1 MNIRQL
7 ELFMVVAEVGNMTEA
22 AERAFISQPAVSQ
35 TIQELEKEIG
45 VRLFDRPGRAIQLNP
60 AGKSFYQ
67 RVKHFLQEYQ
77 ELEDFA
83 VYLEKQAP
91 MKLGANL
98 TIANFWLPD
107 LIPAFIQQGHQ
118 VTIQA
123 DTAER
128 ILTALRNQ
136 DLDLALLEG
145 SVPEKDLI
153 VEPFDQYELVVV
165 AGSDHPLARQKTVSV
180 EEFLQYPL
188 FLREQG
194 SAIRKTLDSWLL
206 LQQKQ
211 AVPMM
216 TSINSPALLAMTA
229 TGTGI
234 TFLPKKLVEQ
244 SIYHD
249 QVCCL
254 SFEGQRLY
262 NQIQL
267 VYQPEHLFTETMQ
280 AFRTTIFNQ
289 GGKSD
294 G

>member
-7 ELFMVVAEVGNMTEA
+7 ELFMTVAEVENMTEA
-22 AERAFISQPAVSQ
+22 AERTYISQPAVSQ

-45 VRLFDRPGRAIQLNP
+45 VRLFDRPGRSIQLNP
-60 AGKSFYQ
+60 AGKAFFQ

-83 VYLEKQAP
+83 VYLETQAP

-98 TIANFWLPD
+98 TIANFWLPQ
-107 LIPAFIQQGHQ
+107 LVTPFLREGHQ
-118 VTIQA
+118 VTIQV

-136 DLDLALLEG
+136 ELDMALLEG
-145 SVPEKDLI
+145 SIAEKELI
-153 VEPFDQYELVVV
+153 VEPFDHYELVIVV
-165 AGSDHPLARQKTVSV
+165 AAEHELANQETLTV
-180 EEFLQYPL
+180 EEFLKYPL

-194 SAIRKTLDSWLL
+194 SAIRTTLDSWLQL
-206 LQQKQ
+206 HQKQ
-211 AVPMM
+211 AVPTM

-234 TFLPKKLVEQ
+234 TFLPKQLIQQ
-244 SIYHD
+244 SIYRD
-249 QVCCL
+249 QVHCL
-254 SFEGQRLY
+254 SFEGQQLS

-267 VYQPEHLFTETMQ
+267 VYQPQHIFTETMQ
-280 AFRTTIFNQ
+280 AFRNLIFQQ
-289 GGKSD
+289 GGID
-294 G
+294 HG

>member
-7 ELFMVVAEVGNMTEA
+7 ELFMTVVEVENMTEA
-22 AERAFISQPAVSQ
+22 AKRAFISQPAVSQ

-45 VRLFDRPGRAIQLNP
+45 VRLFDRAGRSIQVNP
-60 AGKSFYQ
+60 AGKAFFQ

-98 TIANFWLPD
+98 TIANFWLPQ
-107 LIPAFIQQGHQ
+107 LIPPF
-118 VTIQA
+118 
-123 DTAER
+123 
-128 ILTALRNQ
+128 LR
-136 DLDLALLEG
+136 EG
-145 SVPEKDLI
+145 SVAEKELI
-153 VEPFDQYELVVV
+153 VEPFDHYELVIVV
-165 AGSDHPLARQKTVSV
+165 AAEHPLASQETVTV
-180 EEFLQYPL
+180 EEFLSYPL

-194 SAIRKTLDSWLL
+194 SAIRATLDSWLQ

-211 AVPMM
+211 AVPIM

-234 TFLPKKLVEQ
+234 TFLPKQLVQQ
-244 SIYHD
+244 SIYRD
-249 QVCCL
+249 QVHCL
-254 SFEGQRLY
+254 TFEGQQLF

-267 VYQPEHLFTETMQ
+267 VYQPQHLFTETMQ
-280 AFRTTIFNQ
+280 VFRDRIFR
-289 GGKSD
+289 KEE
-294 G
+294 

>member
-7 ELFMVVAEVGNMTEA
+7 ELFMTVVEVENMTEA
-22 AERAFISQPAVSQ
+22 AKRAFISQSAVSQ

-45 VRLFDRPGRAIQLNP
+45 VRLFDRAGRSIQVNP
-60 AGKSFYQ
+60 AGKAFFQ

-98 TIANFWLPD
+98 TIANFWLPQ
-107 LIPAFIQQGHQ
+107 LISPFLREGHQ
-118 VTIQA
+118 VTIQV

-128 ILTALRNQ
+128 ILSALRNQ
-136 DLDLALLEG
+136 ELDLALLEG
-145 SVPEKDLI
+145 CVAEKELI
-153 VEPFDQYELVVV
+153 VEPFDHYELVIVV
-165 AGSDHPLARQKTVSV
+165 AAGHPLASQETVTV
-180 EEFLQYPL
+180 EEFLSYPL

-194 SAIRKTLDSWLL
+194 SAIRATLDSWLQ

-211 AVPMM
+211 AVPIM

-234 TFLPKKLVEQ
+234 TFLPKQLVQQ
-244 SIYHD
+244 SIYRD
-249 QVCCL
+249 QVHCL
-254 SFEGQRLY
+254 TFEGQQLF

-267 VYQPEHLFTETMQ
+267 VYQPQHLFTETMQ
-280 AFRTTIFNQ
+280 VFHDRIFR
-289 GGKSD
+289 KEE
-294 G
+294 

>member
-7 ELFMVVAEVGNMTEA
+7 ELFLTVAEVENMTEA
-22 AERAFISQPAVSQ
+22 AERAYISQPAVSQ

-45 VRLFDRPGRAIQLNP
+45 VRLFDRPGRSIRLNP
-60 AGKSFYQ
+60 AGKAFFQ

-83 VYLEKQAP
+83 VYLDKQAP

-98 TIANFWLPD
+98 TIANFWLPQ
-107 LIPAFIQQGHQ
+107 LVTPFLQEGHQ
-118 VTIQA
+118 VTIQV

-136 DLDLALLEG
+136 ELDLALLEG
-145 SVPEKDLI
+145 SIAEKELI
-153 VEPFDQYELVVV
+153 VEPFDRYELMVVV
-165 AGSDHPLARQKTVSV
+165 AAGHPLADQETVTV
-180 EEFLQYPL
+180 DEFLKYPL

-194 SAIRKTLDSWLL
+194 SAIRATLDSWLQ

-211 AVPMM
+211 AVPTM

-234 TFLPKKLVEQ
+234 TFLPKQLIQQ
-244 SIYHD
+244 SIYRD
-249 QVCCL
+249 QVRCL
-254 SFEGQRLY
+254 TFEGQQLFNR
-262 NQIQL
+262 IQL
-267 VYQPEHLFTETMQ
+267 VYQPKHLFTETMQ
-280 AFRTTIFNQ
+280 AFRDRIFQQ
-289 GGKSD
+289 GGVEL